1 MNKVIKIEAETVYV
15 GKGDNGQFTAISR
28 KSFGFEPQVGDY
40 VEFYQNSDEYIV
52 SKIDN
57 ASPATSSQHS
67 NGVSDKSKL
76 AAALFALFL
85 GALGGY
91 DFYIGNSKQGYKRIG
106 ITLLAIIPILMPVV
120 LLANAIWN
128 IIITIQVLTSKTGS
142 KWHQDAQGLE
152 LQD

>member
-1 MNKVIKIEAETVYV
+1 MNKVIKIEDETVYV
-15 GKGDNGQFTAISR
+15 GKGNNGQFTAISR

-40 VEFYQNSDEYIV
+40 VEFYQNGDEYIV

-57 ASPATSSQHS
+57 TSPATSSQHS

-76 AAALFALFL
+76 AAALFAFFL

-106 ITLLAIIPILMPVV
+106 ITPASYHSYLMPFV
-120 LLANAIWN
+120 LSSQMLFGI
-128 IIITIQVLTSKTGS
+128 L
-142 KWHQDAQGLE
+142 
-152 LQD
+152 

>member
-1 MNKVIKIEAETVYV
+1 MNKVIKIEDETVYV
-15 GKGDNGQFTAISR
+15 GKGNNGQFTAISR

-40 VEFYQNSDEYIV
+40 VEFYQNGDDYIV

-57 ASPATSSQHS
+57 TSLSTFSQHS

-85 GALGGY
+85 GEFGAY
-91 DFYIGNSKQGYKRIG
+91 DFYIGNAKQGYKRIV
-106 ITLLAIIPILMPVV
+106 ITLLAAIPMLLPFI

-128 IIITIQVLTSKTGS
+128 IMITIQVLTSKTGS

>member
-1 MNKVIKIEAETVYV
+1 M
-15 GKGDNGQFTAISR
+15 
-28 KSFGFEPQVGDY
+28 
-40 VEFYQNSDEYIV
+40 
-52 SKIDN
+52 
-57 ASPATSSQHS
+57 
-67 NGVSDKSKL
+67 SDKSKL

-91 DFYIGNSKQGYKRIG
+91 DFYIGNSKQGYKRIV
-106 ITLLAIIPILMPVV
+106 ITLLGAIPPLLPLV

-128 IIITIQVLTSKTGS
+128 IMITIQVLTSKTGS